1 MAFNE
6 KEYTFEDHVDFND
19 KYFPRVDIKDRERYY
34 PIYKYNDKE
43 FTYDKK
49 DKLVIFL
56 FKDDEEIENMGK
68 NKAPWREMET
78 AGLREENWKNKAARD
93 EYLHEFCF
101 DLDSETEELIAQAKS
116 EFGIKEQ
123 VTEEVDNDGVVLVTA
138 EPKWFHSLNETA
150 KKLLV
155 LVDAGIIDVEYILEA
170 VVEQLDEQTLYN
182 MMKNGTIF
190 NLDEIELPK
199 YKLKNEK
206 NESLNEVLTVVH
218 DELNPVIWD
227 NGMLK
232 SEIKEKIL
240 ALVEEFQSTL
250 DVPLHVLDI
259 EIVGSN
265 ASYNYTDK
273 SDVDV
278 HIITNF
284 DDYGYPQEFIQAAMN
299 SFKANFN
306 KAYDVDYKGFNV
318 ELYVENVN
326 STPTTNGVYSVLQD
340 KWIKEP
346 QKLESIEVELEPTL
360 TEYRQKID
368 SALKSD
374 SAEEINAIIDELYV
388 MRRNSLLVDG
398 ETGAGNLIFKQIRND
413 GLLDGLKNK
422 KIELRSNELS
432 VESLKEDTNED
443 NKLFAAKIHS
453 TMQDRTFYIIGKNE
467 NYVVDAY
474 NLFIQALNQP
484 SDEHN
489 FEFLDE
495 YVESHGLVLI
505 DNDYKAEEIDRTTI
519 RNTETGEVYN
529 INIIKDYSSRF

>member
-6 KEYTFEDHVDFND
+6 KEYTFQDHVDFND
-19 KYFPRVDIKDRERYY
+19 KYFPRVDTKDRERYY
-34 PIYKYNDKE
+34 PIYKYNGKE

-68 NKAPWREMET
+68 TKAPWREMET
-78 AGLREENWKNKAARD
+78 AGLREENWKNKEARD

-138 EPKWFHSLNETA
+138 TPKWFHGLNETA
-150 KKLLV
+150 QKLLV

-170 VVEQLDEQTLYN
+170 AVDQLDEQTLYN
-182 MMKNGTIF
+182 MIKNGTPYD
-190 NLDEIELPK
+190 LDKIELPK
-199 YKLKNEK
+199 YKLKNEN
-206 NESLNEVLTVVH
+206 NESLNEVLTVAH
-218 DELNPVIWD
+218 DELNPAIWD

-232 SEIKEKIL
+232 PEIKEKIL

-326 STPTTNGVYSVLQD
+326 STPTTNGVYSVIQD

-346 QKLESIEVELEPTL
+346 QKLEAIEVELEPTL

-368 SALKSD
+368 SVLKNG

-422 KIELRSNELS
+422 KVELRSNELS
-432 VESLKEDTNED
+432 IESLKEDINEED
-443 NKLFAAKIHS
+443 KLFAARIHS

-489 FEFLDE
+489 FDFVDE
-495 YVESHGLVLI
+495 YVESHGLVFI

-519 RNTETGEVYN
+519 RNTETGEIYN

>member
-6 KEYTFEDHVDFND
+6 KEYTFKDHVDFND
-19 KYFPRVDIKDRERYY
+19 KYFPRVDTKDRERYY
-34 PIYKYNDKE
+34 PIYKYNGKE

-68 NKAPWREMET
+68 TKAPWREMET
-78 AGLREENWKNKAARD
+78 AGLREENWKNKEARD

-123 VTEEVDNDGVVLVTA
+123 VTEEVDNDGIVLVTA
-138 EPKWFHSLNETA
+138 TPKWFHSLNETA
-150 KKLLV
+150 QKLLV
-155 LVDAGIIDVEYILEA
+155 LVDAGIIDVEYVLEA
-170 VVEQLDEQTLYN
+170 AVDQLDEQTLYD
-182 MMKNGTIF
+182 MMKNGTPYD
-190 NLDEIELPK
+190 LDKIELPK
-199 YKLKNEK
+199 YKLKYEN
-206 NESLNEVLTVVH
+206 NESLNEVLTVAH

-232 SEIKEKIL
+232 PEIKEKIL

-326 STPTTNGVYSVLQD
+326 STPTTNGVYSVIQD

-346 QKLESIEVELEPTL
+346 QKLEAIEVELEPAL

-368 SALKSD
+368 SALKSG

-422 KIELRSNELS
+422 KVELRSNELS
-432 VESLKEDTNED
+432 IESLKEDVNEED
-443 NKLFAAKIHS
+443 KLFAARIHS

-489 FEFLDE
+489 FDFVDE

-505 DNDYKAEEIDRTTI
+505 DNDYKAEEIDITTI
-519 RNTETGEVYN
+519 RNTETGEIYN
-529 INIIKDYSSRF
+529 INILKDYSSRF

>member
-6 KEYTFEDHVDFND
+6 KEYTFQDHVDFND
-19 KYFPRVDIKDRERYY
+19 KYFPRVDTKDRERYY
-34 PIYKYNDKE
+34 PIYKFNGKE

-68 NKAPWREMET
+68 TKAPWREMET
-78 AGLREENWKNKAARD
+78 AGLREENWKNKEARD

-123 VTEEVDNDGVVLVTA
+123 VTEEVDNNGVVLVTA
-138 EPKWFHSLNETA
+138 TPKWFHSLNETA
-150 KKLLV
+150 QKLLV

-170 VVEQLDEQTLYN
+170 AVDQLDEQTLYD
-182 MMKNGTIF
+182 MMKNGTPYD
-190 NLDEIELPK
+190 LDKIELPK
-199 YKLKNEK
+199 YRLKYEN
-206 NESLNEVLTVVH
+206 NESLNEVLTVAH
-218 DELNPVIWD
+218 DELNPAIWD

-250 DVPLHVLDI
+250 DVPLHVLDV

-326 STPTTNGVYSVLQD
+326 STPTTNGVYSVIQD

-346 QKLESIEVELEPTL
+346 KKLEAIEVELEPAL

-368 SALKSD
+368 SALKSG

-422 KIELRSNELS
+422 KVELRSNELS
-432 VESLKEDTNED
+432 IESLKEDMNEED
-443 NKLFAAKIHS
+443 KLFAARIHS

-489 FEFLDE
+489 FDFVDE

-505 DNDYKAEEIDRTTI
+505 DNEYKAEEIDRTTI
-519 RNTETGEVYN
+519 RNTETGEIYN

>member
-6 KEYTFEDHVDFND
+6 KEYTFQDHVDFND
-19 KYFPRVDIKDRERYY
+19 KYFPRVDTKDRERYY
-34 PIYKYNDKE
+34 PIYKYNGKE

-68 NKAPWREMET
+68 TKAPWREMET
-78 AGLREENWKNKAARD
+78 AGLREENWKNKEARD
-93 EYLHEFCF
+93 EYLYEFCF
-101 DLDSETEELIAQAKS
+101 DLDSETEELISQAKS

-138 EPKWFHSLNETA
+138 TPKWFHGLNETA
-150 KKLLV
+150 QKLLV
-155 LVDAGIIDVEYILEA
+155 LVDAGVIDVEYILEA
-170 VVEQLDEQTLYN
+170 AVDQLDEQTLYD
-182 MMKNGTIF
+182 MMKNGTPYD
-190 NLDEIELPK
+190 LDKIELPK
-199 YKLKNEK
+199 YKLKYEN
-206 NESLNEVLTVVH
+206 NESLNEVLTVAH
-218 DELNPVIWD
+218 DELNPAIWD

-232 SEIKEKIL
+232 PEVKEKIL

-250 DVPLHVLDI
+250 DVPLHVLDV

-326 STPTTNGVYSVLQD
+326 STPTTNGVYSVIQD

-346 QKLESIEVELEPTL
+346 QKLEAIEVELEPAL

-368 SALKSD
+368 SALKSG
-374 SAEEINAIIDELYV
+374 SAEEINAIIDGLYV

-422 KIELRSNELS
+422 KVELRSNELS
-432 VESLKEDTNED
+432 IESLKEDVKEED
-443 NKLFAAKIHS
+443 KLFAARIHS

-489 FEFLDE
+489 FDFVDE

-519 RNTETGEVYN
+519 RNTETGEIYN
-529 INIIKDYSSRF
+529 INIVKDYSSRF

>member
-6 KEYTFEDHVDFND
+6 KEYTFQDHVDFND
-19 KYFPRVDIKDRERYY
+19 KYFPRVDTKDRERYY
-34 PIYKYNDKE
+34 PIYKYNGKE

-68 NKAPWREMET
+68 TKAPWREMET
-78 AGLREENWKNKAARD
+78 AGLREENWKNKEARD
-93 EYLHEFCF
+93 EYLYEFCF
-101 DLDSETEELIAQAKS
+101 DLDSETEELISQAKS

-138 EPKWFHSLNETA
+138 TPKWFHGLNETA
-150 KKLLV
+150 QKLLV

-170 VVEQLDEQTLYN
+170 AVDQLDEQTLYN
-182 MMKNGTIF
+182 MIKNGTPYD
-190 NLDEIELPK
+190 LDKIELPK
-199 YKLKNEK
+199 YKLKNEN
-206 NESLNEVLTVVH
+206 NESLNEVLTVAH
-218 DELNPVIWD
+218 DELNPAIWD

-232 SEIKEKIL
+232 PEIKEKIL

-326 STPTTNGVYSVLQD
+326 STPTTNGVYSVIQD

-346 QKLESIEVELEPTL
+346 QKLEAIEVELEPAL

-368 SALKSD
+368 SALKSG

-422 KIELRSNELS
+422 KVELRSNELS
-432 VESLKEDTNED
+432 VESLKEDVNEED
-443 NKLFAAKIHS
+443 KLFAARIHS

-467 NYVVDAY
+467 KYVVDAY

-489 FEFLDE
+489 FDFVDE

-519 RNTETGEVYN
+519 RNTETGEIYN

>member
-19 KYFPRVDIKDRERYY
+19 KYFPRVDTKDRERYY
-34 PIYKYNDKE
+34 PIYKYNGKE

-68 NKAPWREMET
+68 TKAPWREMET
-78 AGLREENWKNKAARD
+78 AGLREENWKNKEARD
-93 EYLHEFCF
+93 EYLYEFCF
-101 DLDSETEELIAQAKS
+101 DLDSETEELISQAKS

-138 EPKWFHSLNETA
+138 TPKWFHGLNETA
-150 KKLLV
+150 QKLLV
-155 LVDAGIIDVEYILEA
+155 LVDAGVIDVEYILEA
-170 VVEQLDEQTLYN
+170 AVDQLDEQTLYD
-182 MMKNGTIF
+182 MMKNGTPYD
-190 NLDEIELPK
+190 LDKIELPK
-199 YKLKNEK
+199 YRLKHEN
-206 NESLNEVLTVVH
+206 NESLNEVLTVAH
-218 DELNPVIWD
+218 DELNPAIWD

-232 SEIKEKIL
+232 PEIKEKIL

-250 DVPLHVLDI
+250 DIPLHVLDV

-326 STPTTNGVYSVLQD
+326 STPTTNGVYSVIQD

-346 QKLESIEVELEPTL
+346 QKLESIEVELEPAL

-368 SALKSD
+368 SALKSG

-422 KIELRSNELS
+422 KVELRSNELS
-432 VESLKEDTNED
+432 IESLKEDVNEED
-443 NKLFAAKIHS
+443 KLFAVRIHS

-489 FEFLDE
+489 FDFVDE

-519 RNTETGEVYN
+519 RNTETGEIYN

>member
-6 KEYTFEDHVDFND
+6 KEYTFQDHVDFND
-19 KYFPRVDIKDRERYY
+19 KYFPRVDTKDRERYY
-34 PIYKYNDKE
+34 PIYKYNSKE

-68 NKAPWREMET
+68 TKAPWREMET
-78 AGLREENWKNKAARD
+78 AGLREENWKNKEARD
-93 EYLHEFCF
+93 EYLYEFCS

-116 EFGIKEQ
+116 EFGIKER
-123 VTEEVDNDGVVLVTA
+123 VNEEVDNDGIVLVTA
-138 EPKWFHSLNETA
+138 TPKWFHSLNETA
-150 KKLLV
+150 QKLLV

-170 VVEQLDEQTLYN
+170 AVNKLDEQTLYD
-182 MMKNGTIF
+182 MIKNGTPYD
-190 NLDEIELPK
+190 LDKIELPK
-199 YKLKNEK
+199 YKLKYEN
-206 NESLNEVLTVVH
+206 NESLNEVLTVAH
-218 DELNPVIWD
+218 DELNPAIWD

-232 SEIKEKIL
+232 PEIKEKIL

-250 DVPLHVLDI
+250 DIPLHVLDI

-326 STPTTNGVYSVLQD
+326 STPTTNGVYSVIQD

-346 QKLESIEVELEPTL
+346 QKLEAIEVELEPAL

-368 SALKSD
+368 SALKSG

-422 KIELRSNELS
+422 KVELRSNELS
-432 VESLKEDTNED
+432 IESLKEDVNEED
-443 NKLFAAKIHS
+443 KLFAARIHS

-489 FEFLDE
+489 FDFVDE

-519 RNTETGEVYN
+519 RNTETGEIYN
-529 INIIKDYSSRF
+529 INILKDYSSRF